1 VGFVQAKGLDPKDL
15 AFQILAPL
23 NKYVTITT
31 AWQKVTIPLKDFPK
45 QGSKWIESENRNAT
59 GDFNWNRVLE
69 MTISRAP
76 GGPGQDVI
84 AFANVSVV
92 GAYDAAAQAQAM
104 PKAAAATGPV
114 FFYAEGF
121 ASDGGGAYGYPEA
134 AKFLE
139 VAGGHESKKAL
150 KVSMITTAWS
160 GGGIYRA
167 PLDLHAYP
175 EKGVLELWAKG
186 AKGGEEVYLGLVDKA
201 HGASLRLSSNT
212 YLPGGL
218 STEWQQIQIP
228 LKDFPKQ
235 GSKWD
240 EATQQNKTF
249 DFDWTQVSE
258 VLIDNNGPDH
268 ANGTVFLDDVVVKP
282 EP

>member
-1 VGFVQAKGLDPKDL
+1 
-15 AFQILAPL
+15 
-23 NKYVTITT
+23 
-31 AWQKVTIPLKDFPK
+31 
-45 QGSKWIESENRNAT
+45 
-59 GDFNWNRVLE
+59 
-69 MTISRAP
+69 
-76 GGPGQDVI
+76 VI
-84 AFANVSVV
+84 AFANITVV
-92 GAYDAAAQAQAM
+92 GSYDAAAQAKAM

-114 FFYAEGF
+114 FFYAEGY
-121 ASDGGGAYGYPEA
+121 ASDGGGAYGYPAA
-134 AKFLE
+134 AKFSE
-139 VAGGHESKKAL
+139 VAGGHDSKKAL

-160 GGGIYRA
+160 GGGVYQA
-167 PLDLHAYP
+167 PLDLHTFP

-186 AKGGEEVYLGLVDKA
+186 GKGGEEVYLGLVDKA

-218 STEWQQIQIP
+218 TTEWQKIEIP